1 MKGLLPYTINVK
13 GQLIDLSE
21 PQVMGILNV
30 TPDSFFSGSRKQTET
45 EIRERVDEIFNE
57 GASMIDVGAYSSR
70 PDADDISPEEEM
82 SRLRR
87 GLKIVREMY
96 PEAVVSVD
104 TFRADVARMCV
115 EEYGAD
121 IINDISGGN
130 MDCRMFSTV
139 AELGIPYILMHM
151 KGTPQ
156 TMQQSPQYD
165 DLMKDI
171 LLYFAERVQQ
181 LRDLGQKDIIIDP
194 GFGFAKTL
202 NHNYE
207 LMQQLD
213 KLSIFELPVL
223 VGVSRKSMIYRLLG
237 RTPADALNGTTTLN
251 TIALLKGAN
260 ILRVHDVKEC
270 VEVVNIVKK
279 MKEF

>member
-70 PDADDISPEEEM
+70 SDADDISPEEEM

>member
-45 EIRERVDEIFNE
+45 EIRERVAEIFNE

-130 MDCRMFSTV
+130 MDSRMFSTV
-139 AELGIPYILMHM
+139 AELGVPYILMHM

-213 KLSIFELPVL
+213 KLGIFELPVF
-223 VGVSRKSMIYRLLG
+223 VGISRKSMIYRLLG
-237 RTPADALNGTTTLN
+237 GTPADALNGTTTLN
-251 TIALLKGAN
+251 TIALLKGAS

>member
-213 KLSIFELPVL
+213 KLGVFELPVL
-223 VGVSRKSMIYRLLG
+223 VGISRKSMIYRLLG

>member
-45 EIRERVDEIFNE
+45 EIRERVAEIFNE

-139 AELGIPYILMHM
+139 AELGVPYILMHM

-213 KLSIFELPVL
+213 KLGIFKLPIL
-223 VGVSRKSMIYRLLG
+223 VGISRKSMIYRLLG
-237 RTPADALNGTTTLN
+237 GTPADALNGTTALN
-251 TIALLKGAN
+251 TIALLKGAS